1 MESRSHTTGK
11 LIWILLSFA
20 FAACVIA
27 SLLQGATVYQ
37 RINSVL
43 TEEYGVPTGLSYIQ
57 TRVRSADTKGG
68 VRVGSFDGLSALVC
82 PQTVDGQ
89 QYVTIIYC
97 YDGSLRELFCQADAD
112 FTADGGETLMDMDSL
127 TFSDVG
133 DGLIKAE
140 CSCGTDS
147 GSILLALRSEGG
159 GGA

>member
-43 TEEYGVPTGLSYIQ
+43 TEEYGVHTGLSYIQ

-97 YDGSLRELFCQADAD
+97 YDG
-112 FTADGGETLMDMDSL
+112 GETLMDMDSL